1 MRNYFLPIEE
11 IKKFSNSVEALKNN
25 FRSTRNLTDNPHF
38 YGKIG
43 EFIFKEEFGLDPDM
57 SVSIAGDNYDFTYN
71 GKKIDIKTTTYW
83 KDPYLREFSN
93 PRKVP
98 DIYVLVAIQTINM
111 NSGEVYAEIVGW
123 CYSNE
128 LLSTPLKDLGSL
140 GKRHILTREGLKN
153 IKDL

>member
-1 MRNYFLPIEE
+1 MKSYCLPIQE
-11 IKKFSNSVEALKNN
+11 IKKFSEDIMALKNN
-25 FRSTRNLTDNPHF
+25 FRSTRNLTNNPHF

-43 EFIFKEEFGLDPDM
+43 EFIFKEEFGLNPDM
-57 SVSIAGDNYDFTYN
+57 SISIQGDSCDFTYK

-98 DIYVLVAIQTINM
+98 DIYVLVAVQTVNK
-111 NSGEVYAEIVGW
+111 NTGEVFGEIVGW
-123 CYSNE
+123 CYSEE
-128 LLSTPLKDLGSL
+128 LLSTQLKDLGNL
-140 GKRHILTREGLKN
+140 GKRHLLSRDELRD